1 MSATYL
7 RTSPYFST
15 PITSGYLD
23 VMSFSNIPAQTDD
36 LTFVITKDYEYR
48 PDLLAYD
55 LYQDSNLWWVFA
67 VRNVS
72 IIKDPVYDFTA
83 GLSIRLPKLS
93 TLKSSLGI

>member
-1 MSATYL
+1 
-7 RTSPYFST
+7 
-15 PITSGYLD
+15 
-23 VMSFSNIPAQTDD
+23 MSFSNIPAQTDD